1 VAAPRLT
8 DDPQPAA
15 RNLQSPADPQVSLPA
30 AESRYVKKQ
39 TGGVLRALPEVDE
52 RRQHQRIE
60 PQGATV
66 DLTISGQ
73 PVAFAIDNLSEGG
86 ALVAGR
92 IALDPTSAFEL
103 SIQLPG
109 AAPIP
114 IWARVLRYVP
124 RGGQEYTALLF
135 LSSSEALAEWISEV
149 VLQGLR
155 AAFPEL

>member
-1 VAAPRLT
+1 
-8 DDPQPAA
+8 
-15 RNLQSPADPQVSLPA
+15 
-30 AESRYVKKQ
+30 VKKQ
-39 TGGVLRALPEVDE
+39 TGSFLRAVPEVDE
-52 RRQHQRIE
+52 RRQHQRVE

-66 DLTISGQ
+66 DLVISGQ

-92 IALDPTSAFEL
+92 IALDPNSAFEL
-103 SIQLPG
+103 RIQLPG

-114 IWARVLRYVP
+114 MWARVLRYVP
-124 RGGQEYTALLF
+124 RAGQEYTALLF
-135 LSSSEALAEWISEV
+135 LSPSQALANWISDV